1 MRFHMH
7 LRDSVTVTSWARTH
21 QKALARL
28 AARKSGAKNGYSLM
42 EILIVLAIMGLL
54 VALVGPQLG
63 NMFGGAQ
70 GKTATAQIRTLKEAL
85 ETMNLDIGRYPT
97 EQEGLGLLVQSA
109 GEGVPNWNGPYLSSG
124 LPNDPWKKPYLYAP
138 PADGTGPKVMTYG
151 KDGKPG
157 GSGADADIVG

>member
-1 MRFHMH
+1 MI
-7 LRDSVTVTSWARTH
+7 SAWKRT
-21 QKALARL
+21 QERALAR
-28 AARKSGAKNGYSLM
+28 ARGRRKGVMATAKAGYSLM

-54 VALVGPQLG
+54 VALVGPQLA

-97 EQEGLGLLVQSA
+97 QEEGLTLLIQA
-109 GEGVPNWNGPYLSSG
+109 PGDGVANWNGPYLNKG
-124 LPNDPWKKPYLYAP
+124 LPSDPWKRPYIYAA
-138 PADGTGPKVMTYG
+138 PAEGAQPVISTLG

-157 GSGADADIVG
+157 GTGADEDIEG

>member
-1 MRFHMH
+1 MH
-7 LRDSVTVTSWARTH
+7 LCDSVTITSWTQARNR
-21 QKALARL
+21 ALARV
-28 AARKSGAKNGYSLM
+28 AGRKSRAKAGYSLM

-54 VALVGPQLG
+54 VALVGPQLA

-70 GKTATAQIRTLKEAL
+70 TKTSTAQIRTLKEAL
-85 ETMNLDIGRYPT
+85 ETMNLDIGRYPS

-124 LPNDPWKKPYLYAP
+124 LPNDPWKKPYVYSP
-138 PADGTGPKVMTYG
+138 PTDGTGPKVMTLG

>member
-1 MRFHMH
+1 MISAWKRTQERAHKRLMAH
-7 LRDSVTVTSWARTH
+7 AR
-21 QKALARL
+21 AR
-28 AARKSGAKNGYSLM
+28 RKGAKGGYSLM

-54 VALVGPQLG
+54 VALVGPQLA

-97 EQEGLGLLVQSA
+97 QEEGLTLLVQA
-109 GEGVPNWNGPYLSSG
+109 PGDGVANWNGPYLNKG
-124 LPNDPWKKPYLYAP
+124 LPEDPWKRPYVYAA
-138 PADGTGPKVMTYG
+138 PAEGAQPVVSTLG

-157 GSGADADIVG
+157 GTGANEDIEG